1 MKKIISIVLLVLM
14 FVITLGTYA
23 SAVSEANE
31 ATYTTSTT
39 YFEDGSYIITTI
51 FEESSIT
58 RATSSKTGQKTAT
71 FYNSDNVA
79 QWSATLKGTFTC
91 NGSSATCTASSIT
104 HKIYSSNWKIASAS
118 ATKSGNKATGK
129 ATAKRYLV
137 GIPVQTNNRTITLTC
152 SASGVLS

>member
-31 ATYTTSTT
+31 ATYTTSTI

-58 RATSSKTGQKTAT
+58 RAASSKTGQKTAP

-104 HKIYSSNWKIASAS
+104 HKIYSSNWKIASAN
-118 ATKSGNKATGK
+118 ATKSSNKATGK
-129 ATAKRYLV
+129 VTAKRYLIV
-137 GIPVQTNNRTITLTC
+137 PVQTVEKAITITC

>member
-1 MKKIISIVLLVLM
+1 MKRLISVILSILM
-14 FVITLGTYA
+14 LAMTLGTYA
-23 SAVSEANE
+23 SAISEPQE
-31 ATYTTSTT
+31 AAYTSYTT

-51 FEESSIT
+51 SEESSIT
-58 RATSSKTGQKTAT
+58 RAASSKTGQKTAT

-79 QWSATLKGTFTC
+79 QWSATLKGTFTY

-118 ATKSGNKATGK
+118 ATKRGNKATGK
-129 ATAKRYLV
+129 ATAKRYLIV
-137 GIPVQTNNRTITLTC
+137 PVQTVEKTITLTC

>member
-1 MKKIISIVLLVLM
+1 M

-58 RATSSKTGQKTAT
+58 RAASSKTGKKQQP
-71 FYNSDNVA
+71 F
-79 QWSATLKGTFTC
+79 
-91 NGSSATCTASSIT
+91 IT
-104 HKIYSSNWKIASAS
+104 RIMLH
-118 ATKSGNKATGK
+118 SG
-129 ATAKRYLV
+129 L
-137 GIPVQTNNRTITLTC
+137 QH
-152 SASGVLS
+152 

>member
-1 MKKIISIVLLVLM
+1 MKRLISVILSILM
-14 FVITLGTYA
+14 LAMTLGTYA
-23 SAVSEANE
+23 SAISEPQE
-31 ATYTTSTT
+31 AAYTSYTT

-58 RATSSKTGQKTAT
+58 RAASSKTGQKTAT

-79 QWSATLKGTFTC
+79 QWSATLKGTFTY

-129 ATAKRYLV
+129 ATAKRYLIV
-137 GIPVQTNNRTITLTC
+137 PVQTVEKTITLTC

>member
-1 MKKIISIVLLVLM
+1 M

-79 QWSATLKGTFTC
+79 QWSATLKGTFTY

-104 HKIYSSNWKIASAS
+104 HKIYSSNWKTASAS

-129 ATAKRYLV
+129 ATAKRYLIV
-137 GIPVQTNNRTITLTC
+137 PVQTVEKTITLTC

>member
-1 MKKIISIVLLVLM
+1 MHRLYQKPTRQH
-14 FVITLGTYA
+14 TLHPPHILKM
-23 SAVSEANE
+23 VH
-31 ATYTTSTT
+31 
-39 YFEDGSYIITTI
+39 ILTTI

-58 RATSSKTGQKTAT
+58 RAASSKIGQKTAT

-79 QWSATLKGTFTC
+79 QWSATLKGTFTY

-129 ATAKRYLV
+129 ATAKRYLIV
-137 GIPVQTNNRTITLTC
+137 PVQTVEKTITLTC

>member
-1 MKKIISIVLLVLM
+1 MKKIISIVLLVFM

-58 RATSSKTGQKTAT
+58 RAASSKTGQKTAT

-79 QWSATLKGTFTC
+79 QWSATLKGTFTY

-104 HKIYSSNWKIASAS
+104 HKIYSSNWEIASAS

-129 ATAKRYLV
+129 ATAKRYLIV
-137 GIPVQTNNRTITLTC
+137 PVQTVEKTITLTC

>member
-1 MKKIISIVLLVLM
+1 M

-31 ATYTTSTT
+31 ATYATSTT

-51 FEESSIT
+51 SEESFVT
-58 RATSSKTGQKTAT
+58 RAASTKSGKKTTT

-79 QWSATLKGTFTC
+79 QWSATLKGTFTY

-104 HKIYSSNWKIASAS
+104 HKIYSSNWKTASAS

-129 ATAKRYLV
+129 ATAKRYLIV
-137 GIPVQTNNRTITLTC
+137 PVQTVEKTITLTC
-152 SASGVLS
+152 RHPEFYHKFIYKNCRLEKN

>member
-39 YFEDGSYIITTI
+39 YFEDGSYYIITTI
-51 FEESSIT
+51 SEESFVT
-58 RATSSKTGQKTAT
+58 RAASTKSGKKTTT
-71 FYNSDNVA
+71 FYNSDNVV
-79 QWSATLKGTFTC
+79 QWSATLKGTFTY

-104 HKIYSSNWKIASAS
+104 HKIYSSNWEIAYAS
-118 ATKSGNKATGK
+118 STKSGNKATGK
-129 ATAKRYLV
+129 VTAKRYLI
-137 GIPVQTNNRTITLTC
+137 IPVQTVEQTITITC

>member
-58 RATSSKTGQKTAT
+58 RAASSKTGQKTAP

-129 ATAKRYLV
+129 ATAKRYLIV
-137 GIPVQTNNRTITLTC
+137 PVQTVEKTITLTC

>member
-1 MKKIISIVLLVLM
+1 MKRVISVILSILM
-14 FVITLGTYA
+14 LAMTLGTYA
-23 SAVSEANE
+23 SAISEPQE
-31 ATYTTSTT
+31 AAYTSYTT

-51 FEESSIT
+51 SEESSIT
-58 RATSSKTGQKTAT
+58 RTASSKTGQKTAT

-79 QWSATLKGTFTC
+79 QWSATLKGTFTY

-129 ATAKRYLV
+129 ATAKRYLIV
-137 GIPVQTNNRTITLTC
+137 PVQTVEKTITLTC

>member
-1 MKKIISIVLLVLM
+1 MKRVISVILSILM
-14 FVITLGTYA
+14 LAMTLGTYA
-23 SAVSEANE
+23 SAISEPQE
-31 ATYTTSTT
+31 AAYTSYTT

-51 FEESSIT
+51 SEESSIT
-58 RATSSKTGQKTAT
+58 RAASSKTGQKTAT

-79 QWSATLKGTFTC
+79 QWSATLKGTFTY

-129 ATAKRYLV
+129 ATAKRYLIV
-137 GIPVQTNNRTITLTC
+137 PVQTVEKTITLTC

>member
-1 MKKIISIVLLVLM
+1 MKRLISVILSILM
-14 FVITLGTYA
+14 LAMTLGTYA
-23 SAVSEANE
+23 SAISEPQE
-31 ATYTTSTT
+31 AAYTSYTT

-58 RATSSKTGQKTAT
+58 RAASSKTGQKTAT

-79 QWSATLKGTFTC
+79 QWSATLKGTFTY

-104 HKIYSSNWKIASAS
+104 YKIYSSNWKIASAS

-129 ATAKRYLV
+129 ATAKRYLIV
-137 GIPVQTNNRTITLTC
+137 PVQTVEKTITLTC